1 MQHMEF
7 DGSLNPSNRS
17 KRAVNITVSTISIL
31 LGLSCLAGFVITS
44 VKLDLSTDL
53 LNNCKADT
61 EPTAICYIRSIINNN
76 FSTEWNRYIIISLL
90 LTYASVFYHT
100 IIETSRTDLSGL
112 LGQMIIQTICFI
124 IGIGP
129 YFSILF
135 IPSYLRFYTSKKKLS
150 KSSVSI
156 ELVYVGLIYV
166 IVAIIVP
173 TYIIYFFSSKTRL
186 ASIMSIILLV
196 SPLGFP
202 LISIP
207 FRFCSEFNQR
217 CWCIEFRQLITCCQL
232 VLVIL
237 TAPLYFIVVVSMIL
251 HWSSDMIKKS
261 YVTET
266 SNMANPLAIIWSL
279 DYVSLLIGLILFL
292 ITNEHLFPSNRN
304 AIHPSKIKILIINF
318 ILGLFFIISPCL
330 TFPIYIAWTAYQPA
344 DDE

>member
-17 KRAVNITVSTISIL
+17 KRAVSITVSAISIL
-31 LGLSCLAGFVITS
+31 LGLSCLAGFVIAS

-53 LNNCKADT
+53 LNQCKTDT
-61 EPTAICYIRSIINNN
+61 EPIALCYIRSIINNN

-90 LTYASVFYHT
+90 LTYASVFCHT
-100 IIETSRTDLSGL
+100 ITETSRVDLSGL

-135 IPSYLRFYTSKKKLS
+135 IPSYMRFYTLKKKLN
-150 KSSVSI
+150 KSPVSI
-156 ELVYVGLIYV
+156 ELLYVGLIYV

-186 ASIMSIILLV
+186 VSIMSIILLV

-202 LISIP
+202 LVSIP

-217 CWCIEFRQLITCCQL
+217 CWCIELRRLITCCQL
-232 VLVIL
+232 VIVIL
-237 TAPLYFIVVVSMIL
+237 TVPLYFTVVVSMIL
-251 HWSSDMIKKS
+251 HWSSDMIKRS
-261 YVTET
+261 YVPES
-266 SNMANPLAIIWSL
+266 SNMPNPLAIIWSI

-304 AIHPSKIKILIINF
+304 AIRPSKIQMLIVNF
-318 ILGLFFIISPCL
+318 IFGLFFIISPCL
-330 TFPIYIAWTAYQPA
+330 AFPIYIAWKAYQPV
-344 DDE
+344 DEE